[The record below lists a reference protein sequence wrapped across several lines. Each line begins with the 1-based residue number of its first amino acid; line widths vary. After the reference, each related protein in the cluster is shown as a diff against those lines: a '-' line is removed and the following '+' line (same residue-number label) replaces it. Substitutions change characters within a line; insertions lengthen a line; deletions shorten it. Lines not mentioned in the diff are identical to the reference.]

1 MPNPF
6 DYIKNAGIDKR
17 TSIFNNPDNTEQP
30 QGQLGPGADTETAGP
45 GGQGPGSPEGLDWKP
60 LPFDR
65 WMSQQ
70 EDAAPIGEQG
80 EDYWWEMYLD
90 YIASGGKRH
99 F

>member
-17 TSIFNNPDNTEQP
+17 TSIFNNPNNQEQAQP
-30 QGQLGPGADTETAGP
+30 QTAQGPEM
-45 GGQGPGSPEGLDWKP
+45 QGPGSKNTIRDQDEGLEWEP

-70 EDAAPIGEQG
+70 EQAAPIGPQG
-80 EDYWWEMYLD
+80 DDYWWEMYLD
-90 YIASGGKRH
+90 YIASGGERK